1 MCEFTMFQLDG
12 AVAIDDQTPDGF
24 LETTLARYKQIASE
38 RTTVHQKQHGAVTRC
53 LNTNGEA
60 TIVGHGRVGIICTG
74 SGKFLNEDR
83 TERIDHKNIGDW
95 RPSNMTRLTL
105 LGCNTGEGNKGVELV
120 YNIAVATGA
129 TVRAPW
135 GYVYIGNDCPDL
147 YLERNT
153 DYIVATP
160 TVKPSPVFDSRPERF
175 DVDVLMLRSG
185 GIFVPVDPGL
195 VTSIALFGPG
205 DFGPKI
211 REWTA
216 PGLIPFDRVE
226 FDKPLLR
233 GHPAAIETG
242 RLVVDVSRV
251 DVTPSKRTF
260 CIYNDNS
267 VQDMTHPQ
275 VLYRAN
281 IEVLRAL
288 PV

>member
-1 MCEFTMFQLDG
+1 MFQLEG
-12 AVAIDDQTPDGF
+12 AVAIDDEAPDGF
-24 LETTLARYKQIASE
+24 LETTLARYRQIAPQ
-38 RTTVHQKQHGAVTRC
+38 RTFVHQKQGGAVAQC
-53 LNTNGEA
+53 LSTNGEA

-74 SGKFLNEDR
+74 SGKFLNQDPM
-83 TERIDHKNIGDW
+83 ERIDYNNIGAW
-95 RPSNMTRLTL
+95 MPSNMTRLTL
-105 LGCNTGEGNKGVELV
+105 LGCNTGEGKKGADLV
-120 YNIAVATGA
+120 FKIAVATGV

-147 YLERNT
+147 YLERGT

-160 TVKPSPVFDSRPERF
+160 NIKPSPVFDSRPERF
-175 DVDVLMLRSG
+175 LFDFLMLRSG
-185 GIFVPVDPGL
+185 GIFVPVDPAL
-195 VTSIALFGPG
+195 VASIELFGPG

-211 REWTA
+211 REWTT
-216 PGLIPFDRVE
+216 PGLMPFDRVE

-242 RLVVDVSRV
+242 RLVVDVSRA

-288 PV
+288 